1 MADYL
6 HSFHRKLPL
15 TNLKFIIYENDQH
28 QSANNISN
36 DIVRPVFTT
45 NINGTG

>member
-6 HSFHRKLPL
+6 HPFHRKLSL
-15 TNLKFIIYENDQH
+15 TNLKFIIYEKDQH
-28 QSANNISN
+28 RSANLTSG

-45 NINGTG
+45 NINGAG

>member
-6 HSFHRKLPL
+6 HPFHRKLSL
-15 TNLKFIIYENDQH
+15 NNLKFIIYENDQH
-28 QSANNISN
+28 RSASNTSN

-45 NINGTG
+45 NIDGAG